1 MKDFLE
7 RVKKHKGERLISIVC
22 TDMPNSFELKYFVD
36 DKGDVS
42 VEEVRIPRKR
52 PIIPSLIKSFPVAS
66 FYEREIFEGFG
77 VKFRGHE
84 LKKLFI
90 ADNFEKKY
98 PMRRYD

>member
-1 MKDFLE
+1 MKEFSE

-22 TDMPNSFELKYFVD
+22 TDMPNSFELKYFFD
-36 DKGDVS
+36 DKGVVS
-42 VEEVRIPRKR
+42 VDEFRIPKKR
-52 PIIPSLIKSFPVAS
+52 PVIHSIIKSFPVAS

-84 LKKLFI
+84 LKKLFL
-90 ADNFEKKY
+90 ADNFETKY